1 MRVLIVAN
9 PVSGRGRGPAAA
21 HRAVQR
27 LKAAGWQV
35 DLLLTTAP
43 GEAGRLAAE
52 CDHDRVLVCGG
63 DGTVGDV
70 ASALAHRATTL
81 GILPSGR
88 GNDFAAVLGIP
99 ADRDRAIDVFLGG
112 VVRTV
117 DLGRAND
124 RLFCTVA
131 GIGFDAEV
139 NRRVQGWPWRLLG
152 RWSYTVG
159 VIVYL
164 PGFRLPTMTVTGPFG
179 RVCCRGYLVAVSNTG
194 VYGGGLRIAPG
205 SRPDDGLLDVCLV
218 GDASR
223 LALLRLLP
231 TVFSGGHVLHPAVTM
246 YRGDEIV
253 VETDRP
259 MPVVVDG
266 ESLGQTR
273 SVRFTVAPAALRV
286 VVPQ

>member
-1 MRVLIVAN
+1 MRVLVVAN
-9 PVSGRGRGPAAA
+9 PVSGRGRAAAAA
-21 HRAVQR
+21 HRVVPR
-27 LKAAGWQV
+27 LTAAGWQV
-35 DLLLTTAP
+35 DLFVTRAP
-43 GEAGRLAAE
+43 GDAGRAAAE
-52 CDHDRVLVCGG
+52 CDHDRVLVSGG

-70 ASALAHRATTL
+70 AAALAHRDTPL

-99 ADRDRAIDVFLGG
+99 ADRDRAVDVFLGG
-112 VVRTV
+112 VVRMV

-139 NRRVQGWPWRLLG
+139 NGRVQGWPWRLLG

-159 VIVYL
+159 VVVYL

-179 RVCCRGYLVAVSNTG
+179 RVERRGYLVAVSNG
-194 VYGGGLRIAPG
+194 GRYGGGIRIAPD
-205 SRPDDGLLDVCLV
+205 SSPDDGLLDVCLV
-218 GDASR
+218 GEVGR
-223 LALLRLLP
+223 LELLRLLP
-231 TVFSGGHVLHPAVTM
+231 TAYAGGHLLHPAVTM

-259 MPVVVDG
+259 MPVVADG
-266 ESLGQTR
+266 EPLGQTP
-273 SVRFTVAPAALRV
+273 VRFTVAPAALRV

>member
-1 MRVLIVAN
+1 
-9 PVSGRGRGPAAA
+9 
-21 HRAVQR
+21 
-27 LKAAGWQV
+27 V
-35 DLLLTTAP
+35 DLFVTRAP
-43 GEAGRLAAE
+43 GEAGRMAAE

-70 ASALAHRATTL
+70 AAALAHRATPL

-99 ADRDRAIDVFLGG
+99 VDRDRAVDVFLSG

-159 VIVYL
+159 VVAYL

-179 RVCCRGYLVAVSNTG
+179 RVERRGYLVAVSNG
-194 VYGGGLRIAPG
+194 GRYGGGIRIAPD
-205 SRPDDGLLDVCLV
+205 SSPDDGLLDVCLV
-218 GDASR
+218 GEVGR
-223 LALLRLLP
+223 LELLRLLP
-231 TVFSGGHVLHPAVTM
+231 TAYSGGHVLHPAVTM

-259 MPVVVDG
+259 MPVVADG
-266 ESLGQTR
+266 EPLGQTP
-273 SVRFTVAPAALRV
+273 VRFTVAPAALRV

>member
-1 MRVLIVAN
+1 MRVLVVAN
-9 PVSGRGRGPAAA
+9 PVSGRGRAAAMA

-35 DLLLTTAP
+35 DLLVTKAP
-43 GEAGRLAAE
+43 GEAGRMVVE
-52 CDHDRVLVCGG
+52 SDHDRVLVCGG
-63 DGTVGDV
+63 DGTVGEV
-70 ASALAHRATTL
+70 AAALAHRDTPL

-99 ADRDRAIDVFLGG
+99 TDRDRAVEVFLGG

-139 NRRVQGWPWRLLG
+139 NQRVQGWPWGLLG

-159 VIVYL
+159 VVACV
-164 PGFRLPTMTVTGPFG
+164 PGFRLPMMTVTGPFG
-179 RVCCRGYLVAVSNTG
+179 RVERRGYLVAVSNG
-194 VYGGGLRIAPG
+194 GRYGGGIRIAPD
-205 SRPDDGLLDVCLV
+205 SSPDDGLLDVCLV
-218 GDASR
+218 GEVGR
-223 LALLRLLP
+223 LELLRLLP
-231 TVFSGGHVLHPAVTM
+231 TAYSGGHVLHPAVTM

-259 MPVVVDG
+259 MPVVADG
-266 ESLGQTR
+266 EPLGRTP
-273 SVRFTVAPAALRV
+273 VRFTVAPAALRV

>member
-1 MRVLIVAN
+1 MRVLVVAN
-9 PVSGRGRGPAAA
+9 PVAGRGRGPAGA

-27 LKAAGWQV
+27 LKEAGWQV
-35 DLLLTTAP
+35 DLFVTRAP
-43 GEAGRLAAE
+43 GEAGRMAAE

-70 ASALAHRATTL
+70 AAALAHRATPL

-99 ADRDRAIDVFLGG
+99 VDRDRAVDVFLSG
-112 VVRTV
+112 VVRPV

-159 VIVYL
+159 VVAYL

-179 RVCCRGYLVAVSNTG
+179 RVERRGYLVAVSNG
-194 VYGGGLRIAPG
+194 GRYGGGIRIAPD
-205 SRPDDGLLDVCLV
+205 SSPDDGLLDVCLV
-218 GDASR
+218 GEVSR
-223 LALLRLLP
+223 LELLRLLP
-231 TVFSGGHVLHPAVTM
+231 TAYAGGHVLHPAVTM

-259 MPVVVDG
+259 MPLVADG
-266 ESLGQTR
+266 ESLGQTP
-273 SVRFTVAPAALRV
+273 VRFTVAPAALRV
-286 VVPQ
+286 VAPQ